1 MGCDECRDNLT
12 AYLEGELSAEDQR
25 RLRDHLSECPE
36 CARELEQL
44 RTLVAV
50 LHGMPEV
57 EPPSSLR
64 AELRAIPRRGSTGP
78 RNALWTR
85 GRTVIAA
92 FAAAAAAALLLWT
105 GITLYTGTE
114 ALPGGQ
120 YRTEEMAAE
129 SREGLRADGPLAAAG
144 AETADA
150 EAGEEGA
157 PPADTGA
164 EDSETVVAAEP
175 RAVDADVPSSS
186 SGPTGREDDRPPVPG
201 PSAQEDRPSAP
212 GPAIADTGAGA
223 PSQDAET
230 PDVASGAVGMETEP
244 APMPPPRGAMAES
257 VEKEASAPEALS
269 VPRRVPGMVGPLG
282 SRGPAAAPTAI
293 RELLPM
299 PEPRYLDAS
308 SGQVAVAPPNEG
320 TPFTITITPPR
331 SRPVGE
337 VVPATIAIEPEGDVA
352 RAVVDVETS
361 EGLELIGT
369 ARDGRLFDGALVG
382 NEKTVLTVRM
392 QAERAG
398 RHQMRLRLRSTDPVV
413 DTRLTVRLGEFRAET
428 PPASRQVTFSFD
440 GVPLRD
446 AMAEITRQSN
456 LQIEVADECADRTVT
471 IAAPDPVPAA
481 AAVRS
486 IAETVGCEAREADG
500 GITIGP
506 AE

>member
-12 AYLEGELSAEDQR
+12 AYLEGELSAEDQK

-129 SREGLRADGPLAAAG
+129 SREGLRAEGPLAAAG
-144 AETADA
+144 AETGDA
-150 EAGEEGA
+150 VAGEEGA
-157 PPADTGA
+157 LPADTGA
-164 EDSETVVAAEP
+164 EGSEPVVAAEAP
-175 RAVDADVPSSS
+175 AVDADDSSS
-186 SGPTGREDDRPPVPG
+186 GSGPTGREDDRPPVQG
-201 PSAQEDRPSAP
+201 PSAEEDRPSAA
-212 GPAIADTGAGA
+212 GPAIAEAGAGA
-223 PSQDAET
+223 SSQDAET
-230 PDVASGAVGMETEP
+230 PDVASGAVEMETEP
-244 APMPPPRGAMAES
+244 APMPPHGVMAES

-269 VPRRVPGMVGPLG
+269 MSRRVPTMVGPQGL
-282 SRGPAAAPTAI
+282 RGPAAAPTAI

-361 EGLELIGT
+361 EGLELLGT

-398 RHQMRLRLRSTDPVV
+398 RHQMHLRLRSTDPVV

-446 AMAEITRQSN
+446 AMAEITRQCN

-500 GITIGP
+500 GITIRP